1 MPIAQLTGIV
11 LAVAAAGAW
20 GGSDFTGGFAS
31 RRVGPLRVLALSRLA
46 GLACYGALAA
56 VSREAVPPAA
66 SMGWAG
72 AAGLCGSLGIAALYA
87 GLASGRAALV
97 VPTSGV
103 IGAGIPVAFA
113 AAVEGVL
120 PLTQQLGLLL
130 ALVGI
135 FLVSFGENS
144 RTGARPSGLAFGV
157 LAGIGFGAFFIFL
170 AQVPPGQT
178 FAPLTAA
185 GAASFAAAC
194 ALLLIARTRFP
205 SPARAPSAVLAGVL
219 DATGVVCY
227 VLALRW
233 IRLDIAAV
241 LSSLY
246 PAITVLLFRLVAR
259 ESVSRAQWV
268 GLAICVAAIALIA
281 G

>member
-1 MPIAQLTGIV
+1 MPIVQLTGIAF
-11 LAVAAAGAW
+11 AVAAAAAW

-31 RRVGPLRVLALSRLA
+31 RRIGPLRVLVLSRLA
-46 GLACYGALAA
+46 GLACYAVLAA
-56 VSREAVPPAA
+56 VSGEGVPSGP
-66 SMGWAG
+66 SIGWAA

-87 GLASGRAALV
+87 GLASGRAAIV

-113 AAVEGVL
+113 AAVAGVL
-120 PLTQQLGLLL
+120 PLVQQMGILL

-135 FLVSFGENS
+135 FLVSFGEDAHAA
-144 RTGARPSGLAFGV
+144 ARPGRLGFGI

-170 AQVPPGQT
+170 GQIPPGQV

-185 GAASFAAAC
+185 GGASFATAC
-194 ALLLIARTRFP
+194 ALVLIARSGLP
-205 SPARAPSAVLAGVL
+205 SPARAPSALLAGVL
-219 DATGVVCY
+219 DAAGVVCY

-246 PAITVLLFRLVAR
+246 PAITVLLFRYVAR
-259 ESVSRAQWV
+259 EAVSRTQWV
-268 GLAICVAAIALIA
+268 GLAICVGAIALIV

>member
-1 MPIAQLTGIV
+1 MPIAQLTGIAF
-11 LAVAAAGAW
+11 AVAAAGAW
-20 GGSDFTGGFAS
+20 GGSDFTGGLAS
-31 RRVGPLRVLALSRLA
+31 RRLGPLPVLALSRLA
-46 GLACYGALAA
+46 GLACYAVLAA
-56 VSREAVPPAA
+56 VSGEGIPPAA
-66 SMGWAG
+66 SLGWAA

-87 GLASGRAALV
+87 GLASGRAAIV
-97 VPTSGV
+97 VPTAGV

-113 AAVEGVL
+113 AAVAGVL
-120 PLTQQLGLLL
+120 PLVQQMGLLM

-135 FLVSFGENS
+135 FLVSFGED
-144 RTGARPSGLAFGV
+144 ARAPAKPSGLGFGI

-170 AQVPPGQT
+170 GQIPAGQV

-185 GAASFAAAC
+185 GGASFATAC
-194 ALLLIARTRFP
+194 VLVFLTRTGVP
-205 SPARAPSAVLAGVL
+205 SPARAPSALLAGVL

-246 PAITVLLFRLVAR
+246 PAVTVLLFRYVAR
-259 ESVSRAQWV
+259 EAVSRTQWA
-268 GLAICVAAIALIA
+268 GLAICVGAIALIV

>member
-1 MPIAQLTGIV
+1 
-11 LAVAAAGAW
+11 
-20 GGSDFTGGFAS
+20 
-31 RRVGPLRVLALSRLA
+31 
-46 GLACYGALAA
+46 
-56 VSREAVPPAA
+56 
-66 SMGWAG
+66 MGWAG

-113 AAVEGVL
+113 AVIAGVL
-120 PLTQQLGLLL
+120 PIAQQLGLLT

-135 FLVSFGENS
+135 FLVSFGEDS
-144 RTGARPSGLAFGV
+144 RSATRPSGLAFGV

-170 AQVPPGQT
+170 GQIPAGQV
-178 FAPLTAA
+178 FAPLTVA
-185 GAASFAAAC
+185 GGASFTAAC
-194 ALLLIARTRFP
+194 ALLLIARTGFP
-205 SPARAPSAVLAGVL
+205 SPARAPSALLAGAL
-219 DATGVVCY
+219 DATGAVCY

-233 IRLDIAAV
+233 IRLDVAAV

-246 PAITVLLFRLVAR
+246 PAITVLLFRVVAR
-259 ESVSRAQWV
+259 ESVSRTQWV
-268 GLAICVAAIALIA
+268 GLAICVVAIALIV